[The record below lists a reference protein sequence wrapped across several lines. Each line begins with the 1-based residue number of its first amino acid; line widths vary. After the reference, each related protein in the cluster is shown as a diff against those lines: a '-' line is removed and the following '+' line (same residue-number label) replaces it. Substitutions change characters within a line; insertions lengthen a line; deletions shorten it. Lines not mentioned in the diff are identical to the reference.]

1 MWVLRVYCMS
11 CIIFIDLLPYW
22 SHKRCLLGFS
32 LLTRVC
38 NLKFALLCY
47 QMMWKINLSVLHKI
61 IILTLCFSLLPAVIW
76 YFSSPLQT
84 SVYMCIKAYGKNY
97 LFFDIF
103 YWSWLIE
110 IIFFWF
116 SVFRKMT
123 SWCRLYYGTLVRM

>member
-38 NLKFALLCY
+38 NLKFALCY

-76 YFSSPLQT
+76 YFQVLCRHLYIRVLKPTERIIYFL
-84 SVYMCIKAYGKNY
+84 K
-97 LFFDIF
+97 FFIEVD
-103 YWSWLIE
+103 WLKLY
-110 IIFFWF
+110 FFWF

-123 SWCRLYYGTLVRM
+123 SWCRLYYSTLVRM

>member
-32 LLTRVC
+32 LLTCVC
-38 NLKFALLCY
+38 NLKFALCY

-76 YFSSPLQT
+76 YFQVLCRHLYI
-84 SVYMCIKAYGKNY
+84 SVLKPTERIIYFLIFFIEVDWLK
-97 LFFDIF
+97 LFFFDLVYSEKWRVDVDFIMVL
-103 YWSWLIE
+103 LI
-110 IIFFWF
+110 
-116 SVFRKMT
+116 VKM
-123 SWCRLYYGTLVRM
+123 

>member
-38 NLKFALLCY
+38 NLKFALCY

-76 YFSSPLQT
+76 YFQVLCRHLYIRVLKPTERIIYFLIFIIE
-84 SVYMCIKAYGKNY
+84 VDWLKWF
-97 LFFDIF
+97 FFD
-103 YWSWLIE
+103 
-110 IIFFWF
+110 
-116 SVFRKMT
+116 
-123 SWCRLYYGTLVRM
+123 LVYSEKWRVDVDFIMVL

>member
-38 NLKFALLCY
+38 NLKFALCY

-76 YFSSPLQT
+76 YFQVLCRHLYIRVLKPTERIIYFL
-84 SVYMCIKAYGKNY
+84 I
-97 LFFDIF
+97 FFIEVD
-103 YWSWLIE
+103 WLKLY
-110 IIFFWF
+110 FFWF

-123 SWCRLYYGTLVRM
+123 SWCRLYYSTLVRM

>member
-38 NLKFALLCY
+38 NLKFALCY

-76 YFSSPLQT
+76 YFQVLCRHLYIRVLKPTERIIYFLIFIIE
-84 SVYMCIKAYGKNY
+84 VDWLKW
-97 LFFDIF
+97 FFF
-103 YWSWLIE
+103 G
-110 IIFFWF
+110 F

>member
-38 NLKFALLCY
+38 NLKFALCY

-61 IILTLCFSLLPAVIW
+61 ILLTLCFSLLPAVIW
-76 YFSSPLQT
+76 YFQVLCRHLYIRVLKPTERIIYFL
-84 SVYMCIKAYGKNY
+84 I
-97 LFFDIF
+97 FFIEVD
-103 YWSWLIE
+103 WLKLY
-110 IIFFWF
+110 FFWF

-123 SWCRLYYGTLVRM
+123 SWCRLYYSTLVRM

>member
-38 NLKFALLCY
+38 NLKFALCY

-76 YFSSPLQT
+76 YFQVLCRHLYIRVLKPTERIIYFLIFFIE
-84 SVYMCIKAYGKNY
+84 VDWLK
-97 LFFDIF
+97 LF
-103 YWSWLIE
+103 
-110 IIFFWF
+110 FFWF

>member
-38 NLKFALLCY
+38 NLKFALCY
-47 QMMWKINLSVLHKI
+47 QIMWKINLSVLHKI

-76 YFSSPLQT
+76 YFQVLCRHLYIRVLKPTERIIYFL
-84 SVYMCIKAYGKNY
+84 I
-97 LFFDIF
+97 FFIEVD
-103 YWSWLIE
+103 WLKLY
-110 IIFFWF
+110 FFWF